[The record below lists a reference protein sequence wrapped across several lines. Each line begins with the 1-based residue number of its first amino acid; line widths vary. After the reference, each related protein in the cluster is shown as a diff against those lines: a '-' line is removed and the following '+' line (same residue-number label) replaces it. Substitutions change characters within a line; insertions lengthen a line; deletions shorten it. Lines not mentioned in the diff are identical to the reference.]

1 MKKTTFLTAVFF
13 IFLSSF
19 AKLSAEET
27 NTQSEQPVL
36 NEQKTKEREADKNA
50 QLSDP
55 YFKNILNYAGLT
67 KFKNPLFNQFL
78 LYENDRVGGVMNM
91 AITPFMI
98 AELHY
103 DHLDT
108 LSLCHLI
115 VDEFSY
121 AVLECQ
127 EVYSGFH
134 TQKPLEELEPYPEKY
149 IVTLIADRFLSTCHV
164 TVLDSLGSDYSTF
177 KRDLKGKDVSGRN
190 YPYAFSKNAR
200 PAVRVPV
207 KEYGAFCPFE
217 DALNKEVL
225 QKVKNRLIEALDK
238 EK

>member
-1 MKKTTFLTAVFF
+1 MKKTTFFIAVFF

-91 AITPFMI
+91 AITPFMM

-115 VDEFSY
+115 LDEFSY

-134 TQKPLEELEPYPEKY
+134 TQKPLEELEPFSKK
-149 IVTLIADRFLSTCHV
+149 IVYTLWAVKNYKQCYVS
-164 TVLDSLGSDYSTF
+164 VL
-177 KRDLKGKDVSGRN
+177 RERVDLKNKERIEEMYDKYSNFHMRLYRPSTDV
-190 YPYAFSKNAR
+190 
-200 PAVRVPV
+200 PAE
-207 KEYGAFCPFE
+207 EYGKFCPFKIV
-217 DALNKEVL
+217 LNKEVL
-225 QKVKNRLIEALDK
+225 EETKNKLLEALDK
-238 EK
+238 EKQ